1 MNSFSFL
8 KTKEQLFLH
17 SNKQFRDISPNENT
31 FFPSPYQNW
40 MFRDNNS
47 LSRFQSETPEQPSK
61 LFYLFEY
68 RRHLKFE
75 SHSRR
80 RRGGKNYGQIPLM
93 VVPEVFMFAAS
104 IHQFKCKFEIFSPV
118 LMLNLYPRTVISIYM
133 GYFELQLLLL
143 SGFCCFTSMNFCILL
158 LLCFINI
165 LKENPIV
172 SFTSFFFFG
181 DLLLSWIIF
190 ARKQMPENR
199 KGERYFV
206 LERICPES
214 M

>member
-1 MNSFSFL
+1 M
-8 KTKEQLFLH
+8 KIH
-17 SNKQFRDISPNENT
+17 
-31 FFPSPYQNW
+31 FFPPLIKIVCSVTIT
-40 MFRDNNS
+40 
-47 LSRFQSETPEQPSK
+47 LSRFQSETPEQISK

-93 VVPEVFMFAAS
+93 VVPEVFMFTAS

-143 SGFCCFTSMNFCILL
+143 LSGFCCFTSMNFCMLLL

-172 SFTSFFFFG
+172 SFTSFFFFRRFITFLNYFC
-181 DLLLSWIIF
+181 DETN
-190 ARKQMPENR
+190 ARK
-199 KGERYFV
+199 
-206 LERICPES
+206 
-214 M
+214 